1 MGRSGGE
8 DRNEGERGVRWCE
21 GRSGTEDRT
30 PLDLLVTVEEVCTPS
45 ISYQVQTRH
54 GHKKREK
61 RMLIGISIRSV
72 TSKRSCA
79 LDDSPSGER
88 VLSRR
93 RKRVGK
99 HFEILDSV
107 DIAIL

>member
-1 MGRSGGE
+1 MG
-8 DRNEGERGVRWCE
+8 EGSEWGALEKRTGAIRERGECGSVK
-21 GRSGTEDRT
+21 GHYGTKDRT
-30 PLDLLVTVEEVCTPS
+30 PFDLLVIVEEACVTS

-54 GHKKREK
+54 RHKKREK

-79 LDDSPSGER
+79 LDDSPSCER

-93 RKRVGK
+93 
-99 HFEILDSV
+99 
-107 DIAIL
+107 

>member
-8 DRNEGERGVRWCE
+8 DRNQREGEVRWCE

-30 PLDLLVTVEEVCTPS
+30 PLDILVTVEEACAPS

-54 GHKKREK
+54 RHKKIEK

-88 VLSRR
+88 VLIRR
-93 RKRVGK
+93 RERVGK
-99 HFEILDSV
+99 HLK
-107 DIAIL
+107 L

>member
-1 MGRSGGE
+1 MYELLKSKFIGQNTNFKKMDFFFAPSLLKR
-8 DRNEGERGVRWCE
+8 DGV
-21 GRSGTEDRT
+21 
-30 PLDLLVTVEEVCTPS
+30 VEEACAPS

-54 GHKKREK
+54 RHKKIEK

-93 RKRVGK
+93 RERVGK
-99 HFEILDSV
+99 HLK
-107 DIAIL
+107 L

>member
-1 MGRSGGE
+1 VGRSGGE
-8 DRNEGERGVRWCE
+8 DRNQREGEVRWCE

-30 PLDLLVTVEEVCTPS
+30 PLDILVTVEEACAPS

-54 GHKKREK
+54 RHKKIEK

-93 RKRVGK
+93 RERVGK
-99 HFEILDSV
+99 HLK
-107 DIAIL
+107 L